1 LSEITNEYE
10 ANFIPKIGKILTTPL
25 KRYKLDNAATIYS
38 LVSTNKSPSLFRL
51 SCTLK
56 KRINLRDL
64 QKALNRIIVR
74 FPYFDVNLKKG
85 LFWAYWE
92 KNPHDPKIVA
102 EQKYPCQKLPI
113 YNRGVFPFRVKA
125 FFNRIAIEF
134 HHSVTDGTGGI
145 IFLKALVAEYLQLRG
160 LKTDDYG
167 DIFRPDETPHPDEFE
182 YAYKRNY
189 RKELPF
195 PKNKR
200 KAFKPPLT
208 REKRKKYHVVTGI
221 LSVKE
226 LLKVSRE
233 KKVTIT
239 ELLTS
244 IYLESLQEILIN
256 LPPNKRKN
264 HMKPIRVAVPVN
276 LRNLFPSKTMRNFS
290 FMVSPELNPK
300 LGIYSF
306 DEILH
311 LVHHSIRQEVAT
323 KQISQFISRNVKG
336 ELFPL
341 LRILPLFVKR
351 LFGGLIYENL
361 GEGLY
366 SGKLSN
372 LGKVTMPEAF
382 ANEIENFEFLLS
394 PSSSI
399 NSGCAVISWGDKLN
413 ISFGR
418 TVKEAEIE
426 KYFFRKL
433 VSLGIH
439 VKIETN

>member
-1 LSEITNEYE
+1 LPDITNEYE
-10 ANFIPKIGKILTTPL
+10 SNFIPKIKKIITKPL
-25 KRYKLDNAATIYS
+25 NRYKLDNAATIYS

-56 KRINLRDL
+56 QRINLKDL
-64 QKALNRIIVR
+64 QRALKRIIVR

-85 LFWAYWE
+85 LFWAFWE
-92 KNPHDPKIVA
+92 RNPNDPKIVA
-102 EQKYPCQKLPI
+102 ESKYPCQKLPI

-125 FFNRIAIEF
+125 YFNRIAIEF

-160 LKTDDYG
+160 LKTDDYR
-167 DIFRPDETPHPDEFE
+167 DIFTPDQTPHPDEFE

-208 REKRKKYHVVTGI
+208 REKMKKYHVTTGI
-221 LSVKE
+221 ISVKE
-226 LLKVSRE
+226 LLNISRE

-239 ELLTS
+239 ELLTA

-256 LPPNKRKN
+256 LPENERKK
-264 HMKPIRVAVPVN
+264 HLKPIRIAVPVN
-276 LRNLFPSKTMRNFS
+276 LRKLFPSKTMRNFS

-300 LGIYSF
+300 LGVYSF
-306 DEILH
+306 EEILH

-323 KQISQFISRNVKG
+323 KTISQYISRNVKG
-336 ELFPL
+336 ELLPFM
-341 LRILPLFVKR
+341 RILPLFIKR
-351 LFGGLIYENL
+351 LFGSLIYENL

-382 ANEIENFEFLLS
+382 ANEIDNFEFLLA

-433 VSLGIH
+433 ASLGLH